1 MHKSRYNSF
10 FFCEKKYWINRFWH
24 IGNDMVYTFL
34 KNGNIWER
42 FFVMHQY
49 WFDGYSW
56 EESLANHRWVKSD
69 VEDPL
74 NFFSRQV
81 VSFDN
86 PPIYL
91 GAIMAGYEIKHSNS
105 IRTKEGGGRRGF
117 SRVESETTTSSKYH
131 HKCDRETKYGYMEY
145 Y

>member
-1 MHKSRYNSF
+1 
-10 FFCEKKYWINRFWH
+10 
-24 IGNDMVYTFL
+24 MVYTFI

-105 IRTKEGGGRRGF
+105 IRTKEGGGGGF
-117 SRVESETTTSSKYH
+117 QESRARPLHLPNTITNVIEKLN
-131 HKCDRETKYGYMEY
+131 MEY

>member
-1 MHKSRYNSF
+1 MSKIR
-10 FFCEKKYWINRFWH
+10 R
-24 IGNDMVYTFL
+24 
-34 KNGNIWER
+34 R
-42 FFVMHQY
+42 
-49 WFDGYSW
+49 
-56 EESLANHRWVKSD
+56 
-69 VEDPL
+69 EDPL

-131 HKCDRETKYGYMEY
+131 HKCDRETKYGILLGLKPNFNEVDMFQLQREK
-145 Y
+145 